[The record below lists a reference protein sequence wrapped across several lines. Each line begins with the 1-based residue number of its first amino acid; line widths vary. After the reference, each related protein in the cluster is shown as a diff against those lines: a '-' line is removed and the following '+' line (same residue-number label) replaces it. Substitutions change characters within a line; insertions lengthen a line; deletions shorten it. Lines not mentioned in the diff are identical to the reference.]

1 MKITEDTFDR
11 FKGCIWGQAIGDALG
26 LGTEFMPLE
35 EVRRNY
41 PNGLRYYDQIV
52 QDAHR
57 SRWPKGIWTDDTEMM
72 LCIANAI
79 IKDKDVHYTSIA
91 QRFKDWFKGNPM
103 GIGAHTHK
111 VLSIGDYVE
120 KPFECAEMI
129 WKLSGKKAAAN
140 GGVMRTSV
148 VGLWPWD
155 AIEHAENVC
164 KLTHTDPRCIGSC
177 VIVVELI
184 RNLVYE
190 NTLLEPEQV
199 YVLGDAY
206 DPRIREYLDIA
217 FHGTLE
223 ELKLDDTAMGY
234 TLKTLAA
241 GVWCLY
247 HAKSFENGLLAIVNM
262 GGDAD
267 TNGAVA
273 CSLLGARYGDSAIP
287 AIYKELPMYKLS
299 KHFSNSKD
307 DFVNFLRYKNLI
319 KGKQIM
325 LCSAIVQLFD
335 IVNRKIIPNY
345 DLLEKKISK
354 ETDKRLKNDKHRD
367 QLGFCHTYWEE
378 MATIAKE
385 KYGIIWLSP
394 AQLNPGVLYD

>member
-11 FKGCIWGQAIGDALG
+11 FQGCIWGQVIGDALG
-26 LGTEFMPLE
+26 LGTEFMTKE
-35 EVRRNY
+35 EVKTIY
-41 PNGLRYYDQIV
+41 PNGLNYYDQIV

-57 SRWPKGIWTDDTEMM
+57 SRWPKGAWTDDTDMM

-79 IKDKDVHYTSIA
+79 IKDREVRYTSIA

-111 VLSIGDYVE
+111 VLSIGDYTE

-140 GGVMRTSV
+140 GAVMRTSV
-148 VGLWPWD
+148 VGLWSWD
-155 AIEHAENVC
+155 TIEHAENIC
-164 KLTHTDPRCIGSC
+164 RLTHSDPRCIGSC
-177 VIVVELI
+177 VIVAELI

-190 NTLLEPEQV
+190 DTLLTPEQV
-199 YVLGDAY
+199 YAFGDAY

-223 ELKLDDTAMGY
+223 ELKLDDAAMGY

-247 HAKSFENGLLAIVNM
+247 HSKSFEDGLLTIVNM

-267 TNGAVA
+267 TNGAVV
-273 CSLLGARYGDSAIP
+273 CSLLGAKYGDSAIP
-287 AIYKELPMYKLS
+287 
-299 KHFSNSKD
+299 
-307 DFVNFLRYKNLI
+307 VWYKNTLHS
-319 KGKQIM
+319 QSSSM
-325 LCSAIVQLFD
+325 LYSIISQLFEL
-335 IVNRKIIPNY
+335 VNEKEDKNIHHINIA
-345 DLLEKKISK
+345 LLCKDGANKSVD
-354 ETDKRLKNDKHRD
+354 ETGR
-367 QLGFCHTYWEE
+367 
-378 MATIAKE
+378 
-385 KYGIIWLSP
+385 
-394 AQLNPGVLYD
+394 